1 MAEIKGVMLYFNY
14 REPLNNLSM
23 SERGELLTA
32 LLDYGK
38 DGIIPDFSGG
48 LKMLFDCI
56 KPTIDSDIEKYIEK
70 CGKYRDNR
78 IKGLS
83 NNDNDGQQ
91 SITTDNDGQQS
102 SLNKIKENKINKN
115 KIKENNNLLFVQFWD
130 KYPKKKGKQS
140 AEKAF
145 QKIAPDEALFKTML
159 NAIEEQK
166 KSAEWQKD
174 NGQYIPHPATW
185 LNGRRWEDEIK
196 VDVCEEQTEEFIIGE
211 NF

>member
-1 MAEIKGVMLYFNY
+1 MAKAKGIMLYFDIK
-14 REPLNNLSM
+14 EPLKDFSDE
-23 SERGELLTA
+23 ERGKLVWA
-32 LLDYGK
+32 LLEYGENHVTPQLNGSLKTAFDFIKK
-38 DGIIPDFSGG
+38 D
-48 LKMLFDCI
+48 
-56 KPTIDSDIEKYIEK
+56 IDRDIEKYF
-70 CGKYRDNR
+70 NR
-78 IKGLS
+78 CQKNKENVSKRYDCIQS
-83 NNDNDGQQ
+83 NTTVNDRQQ
-91 SITTDNDGQQS
+91 SL
-102 SLNKIKENKINKN
+102 LNKNKDKNKNKN

-130 KYPKKKGKQS
+130 IYPKKKGKQS

-196 VDVCEEQTEEFIIGE
+196 VDVCKEQTEEFRIGE